1 MKKDYVGFVHNKKAL
16 VLAVSCCLACGG
28 IAQAQDIYGKGDKTN
43 NGDISGVNW
52 TLNQDFIDENYS
64 NTFNTAYTQAGTASN
79 NKLVIN
85 GGKFEVRGSSEG
97 GFANWFYCGNT
108 DNGAATGNSIV
119 INGGTFIND
128 TKTNQAAGIYA
139 AFARGGYAATKN
151 SVTINGGSFD
161 GYTYSSAA
169 VAAKGDA
176 NQNTITVN
184 GGDFERGVY
193 LFGGRANNTG
203 NTNENIVNITNGTI
217 GGYRAFVW
225 GGKADKG
232 NALGNTVTISGGVI
246 ADSVPDPA
254 DNKFDKMTYS
264 EYAQG
269 AAEIYGGYTLN
280 GTAANNTVNI
290 QNGTISSNGEGIIYG
305 GYTRTGDAN
314 NNTVNVSG
322 GTAEKKLTI
331 FGGFA
336 TNGDASG
343 NTVTITGGNGKGA
356 VYLNGGVTMSSTGN
370 VTGNTVA
377 VYVPAQL
384 NIVVGGV
391 YLSGNTADGFTWSQT
406 NNGDLKTGNKLL
418 LASSDISAENIYNFE
433 TLSFRVPSKAL
444 SSTILTLTDGS
455 NTDIANTKVEI
466 AADGDAAL
474 ATGQKLKLISS
485 NSALNYNG
493 ATNGILRQGVT
504 MQYDYTLSNNA
515 NSLSATLGQAALNS
529 ETKSLVETRDAQT
542 AFINRGTDL
551 LISQGFQKAETAAKS
566 EPGNWSLFVA
576 AQAGKYRYDTG
587 SHVDSFG
594 WNGVLGVAR
603 LNANKHGSLLTG
615 LAIEYGK
622 GNYDSYMDNMHGDGD
637 TKYTG
642 AALFARQTT
651 GNGLY
656 YEGSLRAGRSD
667 ADYVSRNF
675 SGYEG
680 IPVSYDTDST
690 YWSAHLGIGKV
701 IPVSKKDDIDVS
713 LRYLYAHN
721 GKDNVQLSTGENY
734 DFDAVNSHRL
744 RTGFRWTKN
753 FNEKNALYA
762 GLSYQYEFD
771 GDAKANYRGF
781 GLASPSLKGSSGI
794 MEIGYRVKPS
804 KKLPLTLDI
813 NVAGW
818 VGQQKGVTGQIGLT
832 YNF

>member
-1 MKKDYVGFVHNKKAL
+1 MNKDSACLACNKK
-16 VLAVSCCLACGG
+16 VLALAISCYLTCGG
-28 IAQAQDIYGKGDKTN
+28 IAQAQDVYGQGGSTN
-43 NGDISGVNW
+43 KGDISGVNW
-52 TLNQDFIDENYS
+52 ILNQDFSDENYS
-64 NTFNTAYTQAGTASN
+64 NTFNAAYTQAGAASN

-85 GGKFEVRGSSEG
+85 GGKFTVSGSKTKL
-97 GFANWFYCGNT
+97 ANWFYCGNT

-119 INGGTFIND
+119 INNGTFINS
-128 TKTNQAAGIYA
+128 TQTNQAAGFYA
-139 AFARGGYAATKN
+139 GFARGGSAATDN

-169 VAAKGDA
+169 VAADGNA
-176 NQNTITVN
+176 NRNTITVN

-203 NTNENIVNITNGTI
+203 NTNENIVNVTNGTI

-232 NALGNTVTISGGVI
+232 DALGNTVNISGGVI

-254 DNKFDKMTYS
+254 DTKFDELTYS

-290 QNGTISSNGEGIIYG
+290 KNGTISSNGEGIIYG
-305 GYTRTGDAN
+305 GYTRMGDAN
-314 NNTVNVSG
+314 GNTVNVSG

-336 TNGDASG
+336 TNGNANG
-343 NTVTITGGNGKGA
+343 NTVNITGGDGKGS

-370 VTGNTVA
+370 STGNTVA

-391 YLSGNTADGFTWSQT
+391 YLSGSTAAGFTWNRT

-418 LASSDISAENIYNFE
+418 LASSNISAENIYNFE
-433 TLSFRVPSKAL
+433 TLAFHVPANSL
-444 SSTILTLTDGS
+444 NSTMLTLTDGS
-455 NTDIANTKVEI
+455 NTDIADTKVEI
-466 AADGDAAL
+466 TTDGNANL
-474 ATGQKLKLISS
+474 ASGQSIKLISS
-485 NSALNYNG
+485 NHALNYNG
-493 ATNGILRQGVT
+493 ATSGILRQGVT
-504 MQYDYTLSNNA
+504 MQYDYTLTNNA
-515 NSLSATLGQAALNS
+515 NSLSATLGQAALNK
-529 ETKSLVETRDAQT
+529 ETKSLVETRSAQT
-542 AFINRGTDL
+542 AFLNRGADL
-551 LISQGFQKAETAAKS
+551 LINQGFQKAEQAAKS
-566 EPGNWSLFVA
+566 VPGNWALFLA
-576 AQAGKYRYDTG
+576 AQAGKFRYDTG

-594 WNGVLGVAR
+594 WNGILGLAR
-603 LNANKHGSLLTG
+603 VNTNKHGSLLTG
-615 LAIEYGK
+615 VAVEYGK
-622 GNYDSYMDNMHGDGD
+622 GNYDSYMDEMHGDGD

-667 ADYVSRNF
+667 ADYKSYDF
-675 SGYEG
+675 SGYKG

-690 YWSAHLGIGKV
+690 YWGAHLGIGKV
-701 IPVSKKDDIDVS
+701 IPVSAKDDIDVS
-713 LRYLYAHN
+713 LRYLYSHN
-721 GKDNVQLSTGENY
+721 GKDDVQLSTGENY
-734 DFDAVNSHRL
+734 AFDAVNSHRL
-744 RTGFRWTKN
+744 RTGFRWTRK
-753 FNEKNALYA
+753 FDERNALYA
-762 GLSYQYEFD
+762 GLSYQYEFN
-771 GDAKANYRGF
+771 GDAKADYRGF

-794 MEIGYRVKPS
+794 LEIGYRVNPS
-804 KKLPLTLDI
+804 KKVPLTLDL

-818 VGQQKGVTGQIGLT
+818 VGQQRGVTGQVGLT
-832 YNF
+832 YHF